1 MFYWFVLV
9 SFNLNKSKTFG
20 WGSEDMFFCLLT
32 RAIDVQCS
40 ASCLVAKQLLQMA
53 DGVAQLHV
61 GGCVGIQR

>member
-20 WGSEDMFFCLLT
+20 WGSEDIFLLA
-32 RAIDVQCS
+32 RVIEFQFS

-61 GGCVGIQR
+61 EGGVGIQR

>member
-9 SFNLNKSKTFG
+9 SCNLNKSKTFG
-20 WGSEDMFFCLLT
+20 WGSEDIFLLA
-32 RAIDVQCS
+32 RVIEFQFS

-61 GGCVGIQR
+61 GGGVGIQR